1 VQVNG
6 LVQNFTTTELQLTY
20 TPAFLSVR
28 LGNVWLLPVE
38 ILLHIISLSANL
50 FFTQFENKSNFK
62 IVEF

>member
-1 VQVNG
+1 MQVNG
-6 LVQNFTTTELQLTY
+6 LVQNFITTELQLTY

-50 FFTQFENKSNFK
+50 FFTQSENKSNFK
-62 IVEF
+62 MVEF